1 MAIALV
7 QKSTVGEFAGTISAA
22 CTLTGVTSGNTL
34 LLLVS
39 HANFDATGGGVT
51 ASDAQGAYSADQE
64 IEGSR
69 YSCDILRLS
78 LANAGTHLAT
88 STAKFGTGANS
99 YGQAILT
106 EWSGLSALDQV
117 AGNSSAASTGPVST
131 GATAA
136 LATSS
141 DLAVSIACAG
151 AAETGWGTPSGY
163 TSIYQ
168 DLTNNNL
175 ATSIAYLVLS
185 SSSGVTSNFGMM
197 GGSTAWVAINAA
209 YMPTVSGSGENGA
222 QMMIGMGR

>member
-1 MAIALV
+1 MTFATDFSGGNDNLSLAAWQGLGYDANSVSGGSPFSGTPALANAASFAITGAAATAGKTGGPCGAIGWDRPYRDEFLVAIALV

-88 STAKFGTGANS
+88 LQRSFGTGANS

-106 EWSGLSALDQV
+106 ECQGFPL
-117 AGNSSAASTGPVST
+117 
-131 GATAA
+131 
-136 LATSS
+136 
-141 DLAVSIACAG
+141 
-151 AAETGWGTPSGY
+151 
-163 TSIYQ
+163 
-168 DLTNNNL
+168 
-175 ATSIAYLVLS
+175 
-185 SSSGVTSNFGMM
+185 
-197 GGSTAWVAINAA
+197 
-209 YMPTVSGSGENGA
+209 
-222 QMMIGMGR
+222 